1 MINKITVMV
10 ADDSALMRRMI
21 SDMISMES
29 DMEIIDI
36 ARDGED
42 LLNKLK
48 NKVPDVI
55 TLDVEMPKL
64 NGIQALKKII
74 EAKIPSKVIMLSS
87 LTKDGAAITFECL
100 QNGAVDFV
108 QKPGGS
114 ISLDINKVREEL
126 INKIR
131 IAKGIRSTLGGGSSL
146 KGANTPN
153 TSNRST
159 FVKNEKPTFN
169 VAEVKTEREASHLG
183 SVQRKNSLAKSYRGK
198 IDVVVIGASTGGP
211 KALYEVITKLPENLG
226 VPVFVVQH
234 MPVGFTKAFAERL
247 DKFSKLKVVEATHG
261 QKIENNVVY
270 VAPGGSHM
278 EISGDKT
285 IRLTQEPPIWG
296 VRPAVD
302 KLFVSAAKVYNG
314 KLLGVVLTGMGKDGS
329 NGVIEIKAQGG
340 YNISE
345 DESTC
350 TIYGMPKAAYETR
363 MVDEVVP
370 LYNISDRIV
379 NVITER

>member
-1 MINKITVMV
+1 MNKITVMV
-10 ADDSALMRRMI
+10 ADDSALMRRMV
-21 SDMISMES
+21 SDMVNMES
-29 DMEIIDI
+29 DMEVVDI

-42 LLNKLK
+42 LLNKLR
-48 NKVPDVI
+48 NRVPDIV
-55 TLDVEMPKL
+55 TLDVEMPRL
-64 NGIQALKKII
+64 NGIEALKKII
-74 EAKIPSKVIMLSS
+74 EAKIPVKVIMLSS
-87 LTKDGAAITFECL
+87 LTKDGAEITIECL
-100 QNGAVDFV
+100 QAGAVDFV

-126 INKIR
+126 ISKIR
-131 IAKGIRSTLGGGSSL
+131 MAKGIKRTITGTIYPSKTSDSTNQMRKIEEKNG
-146 KGANTPN
+146 T
-153 TSNRST
+153 TSQVHHET
-159 FVKNEKPTFN
+159 K
-169 VAEVKTEREASHLG
+169 REGYSKLD
-183 SVQRKNSLAKSYRGK
+183 NSLTKKSAFIRRVEK
-198 IDVVVIGASTGGP
+198 VEAIVIGASTGGP

-261 QKIENNVVY
+261 LKIEKNVIY

-278 EISGDKT
+278 EVSSDKT
-285 IRLTQEPPIWG
+285 IRLTQEPAIWG

-302 KLFVSAAKVYNG
+302 KLFISAAKVFNG

-329 NGVIEIKAQGG
+329 NGVVEIKNRGG

-350 TIYGMPKAAYETR
+350 TIYGMPKAAYETH

-370 LYNISDRIV
+370 LYNITDRIV
-379 NVITER
+379 NVVGGR

>member
-1 MINKITVMV
+1 MNKITVMV

-21 SDMISMES
+21 SDMIKMES

-48 NKVPDVI
+48 NKVPDVL
-55 TLDVEMPKL
+55 TLDIEMPKL
-64 NGIQALKKII
+64 NGVETLKKIT
-74 EAKIPSKVIMLSS
+74 EAKIPVKVIMLSS
-87 LTKDGAAITFECL
+87 LTKEGATITMECL

-131 IAKGIRSTLGGGSSL
+131 IAKRISNKTLAPKAKVDKNYTYKKEKSFS
-146 KGANTPN
+146 K
-153 TSNRST
+153 TSGK
-159 FVKNEKPTFN
+159 F
-169 VAEVKTEREASHLG
+169 EA
-183 SVQRKNSLAKSYRGK
+183 
-198 IDVVVIGASTGGP
+198 VVIGASTGGP

-226 VPVFVVQH
+226 VPVLVVQH

-247 DKFSKLKVVEATHG
+247 DRFSKLKVVEATQG
-261 QKIENNVVY
+261 ERIQNNIVY
-270 VAPGGSHM
+270 VAPGGTHM
-278 EISGDKT
+278 EISNDKT
-285 IRLTQEPPIWG
+285 INLTMEPPMWG

-302 KLFVSAAKVYNG
+302 KLFISASKVYNG
-314 KLLGVVLTGMGKDGS
+314 KLLGVVLTGMGKDGA
-329 NGVIEIKAQGG
+329 NGVVEIKKLGG
-340 YNISE
+340 YNMSE

-350 TIYGMPKAAYETR
+350 TIYGMPKAAFETR

-370 LYNISDRIV
+370 LYHVSERIV
-379 NVITER
+379 NVVTGEDKV